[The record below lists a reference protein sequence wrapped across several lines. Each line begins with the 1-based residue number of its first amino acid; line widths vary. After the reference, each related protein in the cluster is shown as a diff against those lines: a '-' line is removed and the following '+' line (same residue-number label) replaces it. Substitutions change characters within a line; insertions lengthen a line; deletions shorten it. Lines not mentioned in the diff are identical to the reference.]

1 MICDVPVDFGGVGL
15 HSSKVLAGMLTPPVA
30 LGTIQHVAS
39 FSCVS
44 PIGPHPKFGF
54 FDAAKHNCCSVVGHL
69 NILKLSTLCQ
79 FLFSSRPN
87 DASTQSSI
95 HII

>member
-1 MICDVPVDFGGVGL
+1 VICDVSVDFGGGGL
-15 HSSKVLAGMLTPPVA
+15 HSPKVLDGMLTPLVA
-30 LGTIQHVAS
+30 LGTIQDVAS
-39 FSCVS
+39 FSHIS
-44 PIGPHPKFGF
+44 PIGPHTKFGF
-54 FDAAKHNCCSVVGHL
+54 FDAAKHYCCSVVGHL